1 MDTQVVTPVQVATGE
16 VAPGHVT
23 PGQVGSGSPA
33 EAKATAPPTSTA
45 LSTGPAKRTGG
56 RSALVLAAVR
66 RAVEELVR
74 ERGAERVT
82 VPMIAER
89 AGVNPTSI
97 YRRWGDLPTLLNEIA
112 TYHLDPARPL
122 PETGTLRDDLTG
134 WAREIVEH
142 YRKPVNAALLR
153 AGAATAGE
161 SESDC
166 LRDRRAEAT
175 MMVARFEH
183 PPVSAEQVIDHLIAP
198 IIYRVIFLPSSVD
211 TATADR
217 LVSDLF
223 A

>member
-1 MDTQVVTPVQVATGE
+1 MNTQVA
-16 VAPGHVT
+16 T
-23 PGQVGSGSPA
+23 PGQVASGHVASGSLGA
-33 EAKATAPPTSTA
+33 AKAATVPSSAT
-45 LSTGPAKRTGG
+45 LSAAPAKRTGG

-134 WAREIVEH
+134 WAREIIEH
-142 YRKPVNAALLR
+142 YSLPVHAALLR

-183 PPVSAEQVIDHLIAP
+183 PPVTAEQVIDHLVAP

-211 TATADR
+211 ASTADR

>member
-1 MDTQVVTPVQVATGE
+1 
-16 VAPGHVT
+16 
-23 PGQVGSGSPA
+23 
-33 EAKATAPPTSTA
+33 
-45 LSTGPAKRTGG
+45 
-56 RSALVLAAVR
+56 
-66 RAVEELVR
+66 
-74 ERGAERVT
+74 
-82 VPMIAER
+82 MIAER

-122 PETGTLRDDLTG
+122 PETGTLRDDLTA

-183 PPVSAEQVIDHLIAP
+183 PLVTAEQVIDHLVAP

-211 TATADR
+211 AATADR

-223 A
+223 LPHPPVVRPPSAPSPIDFAKMAVKTPS